1 MACATDDGRSVPVPQ
16 RRLHVCIDAGRTIL
30 RSGVQFTDD
39 GDGAAIAPRE
49 RAMREHRQHSRVTV
63 VVLAAVLAAFAAA
76 PASAAAPKAVEIVS
90 PMTFAPPGE
99 FNFGTFE
106 ASGPAVDDGLIC
118 ESGDVNDTGIMIA
131 GGQSRAGKIQIPVY
145 KTFTCPDGELF
156 IRIQVHL
163 DLETF
168 TETFSWVVLGGT
180 GAYADVRGSGRGFSF
195 SQNPDVGNVNVYSGF
210 LVG

>member
-1 MACATDDGRSVPVPQ
+1 M
-16 RRLHVCIDAGRTIL
+16 RT
-30 RSGVQFTDD
+30 
-39 GDGAAIAPRE
+39 
-49 RAMREHRQHSRVTV
+49 HRQLSRVTV
-63 VVLAAVLAAFAAA
+63 VAFAAVLAAFAAA
-76 PASAAAPKAVEIVS
+76 PVSAAAPKAVEIVS

-106 ASGPAVDDGLIC
+106 ASGPAVDAGLIC
-118 ESGDVNDTGIMIA
+118 EAGDVNDTGIILA
-131 GGQSRAGKIQIPVY
+131 GGQSRSGKIQIPVY

-180 GAYADVRGSGRGFSF
+180 GAYANVRGHGDGFSF
-195 SQNPDVGNVNVYSGF
+195 SEDPNTGNVNVYSGM
-210 LVG
+210 LIG

>member
-1 MACATDDGRSVPVPQ
+1 MRS
-16 RRLHVCIDAGRTIL
+16 RRLSWRVIVIVATTL
-30 RSGVQFTDD
+30 
-39 GDGAAIAPRE
+39 ALIA
-49 RAMREHRQHSRVTV
+49 
-63 VVLAAVLAAFAAA
+63 AAA

-106 ASGPAVDDGLIC
+106 ASGPAVEEGLIC
-118 ESGDVNDTGIMIA
+118 DSGEVNDTGIILA
-131 GGQSRAGKIQIPVY
+131 GEQSRVGKIQIPVW
-145 KTFTCPDGELF
+145 KTFSCPDGELY

-180 GAYADVRGSGRGFSF
+180 GAYANVHGGGDGFSF
-195 SQNPDVGNVNVYSGF
+195 SDNPDVGNVNVYSGF
-210 LVG
+210 LIG